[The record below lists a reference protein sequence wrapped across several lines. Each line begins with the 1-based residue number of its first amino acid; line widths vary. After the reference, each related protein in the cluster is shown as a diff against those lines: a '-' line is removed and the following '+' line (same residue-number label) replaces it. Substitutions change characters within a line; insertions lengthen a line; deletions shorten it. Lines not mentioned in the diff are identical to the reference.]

1 MRFAELS
8 AALLVAPLV
17 AAHAGGHVPK
27 IVGAGSKDLGR
38 LRSRNILNGRNIDG
52 APEQHLNKRQGGAD
66 GRCGPVANGATCAEG
81 YCCSTAGYCGQGHC
95 QFQYGPACDANQVPS
110 GGSTRNTPRTKLGNQ
125 VYGGEGIYDCV
136 TPGTIAITYDD
147 GPYIYTNDV
156 LDQFKSYGAK
166 ATFFVTG
173 ININKGAIDD
183 ESKGWSRIISR
194 MVAEGHQVASHT
206 WSHQDLSIITK
217 EQRYDQMVRNEMALT
232 NIMGKFPTYMRP
244 PYSSCTPASGCQQ
257 DLADLGYVVSY
268 FDLDTDDYNN
278 ITPDLI
284 QNAKN
289 RVDAAINP
297 SNAAEDNFHAI
308 AHDIHQQ
315 TAQNLTGHM
324 LEVMTKKGYKLVT
337 LGECMGEPEA
347 NWYRTPTDRPASSSA
362 FTPLSGTATSAGA
375 SSATSS
381 GAVATPT
388 GVSPD
393 STCGTAAGF
402 TCLGFAQGECCSQY
416 GFCGNTEGHC
426 GTGCQS
432 GFGKCGI
439 SSSSAAPSAST
450 GASQSASARSTSSP
464 AAPSVMPSALPNGVM
479 STDGSCGGANGYSC
493 IGYFEGECCSQYGW
507 CGASTD
513 HCGTGCNPLL
523 GKCTLESATG
533 PAVPPITS
541 SGSPV
546 VSTSTRSLTTST
558 RPATTSTRA
567 STTSTTSTRTSAVPT
582 PTSAAPLKKSTNG
595 RSALVSFTMSD
606 LQELFARLQSG
617 GSGNQQQQA
626 GYQQPSVSSPL
637 FSPSPSGP
645 QPHHQ
650 SAVMSPNTSMAN
662 TPAPEQG
669 HVSQQTPQQQSTNL
683 LNLLRFNSQSG
694 AGQPR
699 RVSQQSQAQTQ
710 SSDLMASMMGGSR
723 TPSQSA
729 PSQAQAM
736 PSPAS
741 SQQQNPQDLLL
752 RLLNHPKPAQSSGR
766 SSRAASVLSPPAAS
780 NKPETVVDD
789 LAQDLA
795 DAELEQ
801 VPSDPAVHP
810 PGASVSPMR
819 LFGSDGREPSSRF
832 QPEPTSL
839 APKFTYVNPFDQLE
853 AASPRNRTPIQQGSK
868 PPAPKVEILKKN
880 TSEAPLP
887 PAQEDAPAHVHET
900 VAEAVSDLGE
910 QVGQQVEDAL
920 AEAEGKSATP
930 LAEELKEDLPKVQD
944 AMNDIA
950 TEIKE
955 EFDDV
960 AKAKEIEA
968 TLPKPLATALKEVA
982 TEITQDNVVENWE
995 TAEAEESLA
1004 KGEDQTVIVYRFPMR
1019 AFASIQV
1026 NQMPPR
1032 NLYFAN
1038 ELFMDIA
1045 RLKKDFDQIDRSL
1058 VSASK
1063 NFIVYALVKKGGFRI
1078 IRQENGQYRQVFENH
1093 QERIFNIAL
1102 CTAADDSQ
1110 QPLES
1115 ILGIGVNGTVFWT
1128 SLEPAREDQFGEN
1141 LDSQGLML
1149 PPSPSQDDNTSG
1161 GQLKTR
1167 AKPSS
1172 RHPEFFA
1179 VGRGKSIHI
1188 VFPRVAAEYAR
1199 TKSRICHTEKYLK
1212 ERSLKILT
1220 GKAGKDFTFSEDD
1233 TIIVSLDKAGRMRF
1247 WDIRTLTEPDLGNPR
1262 SPPRQVEVS
1271 ETLLEF
1277 HTTTPNAKSWP
1288 TSVFFFDKDKPYTK
1302 GIALRYVMVGM
1313 KQNHAFQLW
1322 DLGLNKAVQEIHLP
1336 HENES
1341 DAICSVSFHPRTG
1354 IMAVAHPTRNSIF
1367 FVHVSCPRYNLPV
1380 LSQAAY
1386 ISRLAN
1392 KSDKGQNPLPPVNAT
1407 AIMTSITEY
1416 SFASKGQIRSLHML
1430 NEPAGPADVDD
1441 PDNAALFE
1449 LYVMYSKGVCVL
1461 RIRRSDLGWKK
1472 EGEPIHPKEAEEEGI
1487 ITISQLKTPQPVTDE
1502 SSTAGDTPAPKSVS
1516 ERSARE
1522 TLKRESSNGTKQS
1535 MNPEAA
1541 VRASTLAKV
1550 ESKQDAARAA
1560 IMNGGGEKSEKKKK
1574 KRSAAVEAASQ
1585 VSAPPSTVA
1594 STSTR
1599 APTAMP
1605 PSYAQA
1611 VQVTPQ
1617 SKSPVPAEEAVE
1629 AESSKA
1635 GAAAAATEAPEW
1647 AKQLMNK
1654 HFQQQ
1659 VPAPASAPVRDFD
1672 SKKLGELVQAEITK
1686 GFSRELDIMYKRF
1699 DEDKRV
1705 LNAANGAKQE
1715 AILRMVSSTLNENV
1729 EGVIRKM
1736 VDDNIRNVLLPEVLA
1751 KTSATVEQGLNSNL
1765 KSVLGPQLS
1774 KEVPDAVARALKQPQ
1789 TVQSLS
1795 DQISK
1800 KIAGSFEPMVV
1811 ASVGSAVNPAITNL
1825 TNLIE
1830 RQIGGELRQA
1840 HAQRREDSAKIAKL
1854 TETVHTCLET
1864 IQTMVATQSELQS
1877 QIAKLQQV
1885 IEERPTQVAA
1895 REEDTPQV
1903 TRSPQKQ
1910 MSPEELEIDSIH
1922 RLMSQGNF
1930 EQGTMQWLQS
1940 PRSAALFDEVFVRC
1954 DPAYL
1959 SEVSPL
1965 LALSTGAVV
1974 SDSLENNLPQRL
1986 VWLNA
1991 VFRSVNPN
1999 DPEVR
2004 DIIPKIMDV
2013 VVQRL
2018 TTAYIQL
2025 NESTP
2030 GSPLLRAISQLVTKC
2045 NEMTRAAQPF
2055 SPRR

>member
-1 MRFAELS
+1 
-8 AALLVAPLV
+8 
-17 AAHAGGHVPK
+17 
-27 IVGAGSKDLGR
+27 
-38 LRSRNILNGRNIDG
+38 
-52 APEQHLNKRQGGAD
+52 
-66 GRCGPVANGATCAEG
+66 
-81 YCCSTAGYCGQGHC
+81 
-95 QFQYGPACDANQVPS
+95 
-110 GGSTRNTPRTKLGNQ
+110 
-125 VYGGEGIYDCV
+125 
-136 TPGTIAITYDD
+136 
-147 GPYIYTNDV
+147 
-156 LDQFKSYGAK
+156 
-166 ATFFVTG
+166 
-173 ININKGAIDD
+173 
-183 ESKGWSRIISR
+183 
-194 MVAEGHQVASHT
+194 
-206 WSHQDLSIITK
+206 
-217 EQRYDQMVRNEMALT
+217 MA
-232 NIMGKFPTYMRP
+232 
-244 PYSSCTPASGCQQ
+244 
-257 DLADLGYVVSY
+257 
-268 FDLDTDDYNN
+268 
-278 ITPDLI
+278 
-284 QNAKN
+284 
-289 RVDAAINP
+289 
-297 SNAAEDNFHAI
+297 
-308 AHDIHQQ
+308 
-315 TAQNLTGHM
+315 
-324 LEVMTKKGYKLVT
+324 
-337 LGECMGEPEA
+337 
-347 NWYRTPTDRPASSSA
+347 
-362 FTPLSGTATSAGA
+362 
-375 SSATSS
+375 
-381 GAVATPT
+381 
-388 GVSPD
+388 
-393 STCGTAAGF
+393 
-402 TCLGFAQGECCSQY
+402 
-416 GFCGNTEGHC
+416 
-426 GTGCQS
+426 
-432 GFGKCGI
+432 
-439 SSSSAAPSAST
+439 
-450 GASQSASARSTSSP
+450 
-464 AAPSVMPSALPNGVM
+464 
-479 STDGSCGGANGYSC
+479 
-493 IGYFEGECCSQYGW
+493 
-507 CGASTD
+507 
-513 HCGTGCNPLL
+513 
-523 GKCTLESATG
+523 
-533 PAVPPITS
+533 
-541 SGSPV
+541 
-546 VSTSTRSLTTST
+546 
-558 RPATTSTRA
+558 
-567 STTSTTSTRTSAVPT
+567 
-582 PTSAAPLKKSTNG
+582 
-595 RSALVSFTMSD
+595 D
-606 LQELFARLQSG
+606 LQELFARLQGG
-617 GSGNQQQQA
+617 GSSNQQQQQQQSQQH
-626 GYQQPSVSSPL
+626 GYQPPSVSSPI

-645 QPHHQ
+645 QPHHH
-650 SAVMSPNTSMAN
+650 SAVMSPNTSMAS
-662 TPAPEQG
+662 TPVPEQS
-669 HVSQQTPQQQSTNL
+669 HVPHQTPQQQSTNL

-694 AGQPR
+694 SAHSR
-699 RVSQQSQAQTQ
+699 RVSQQSLAQT
-710 SSDLMASMMGGSR
+710 SDLMASMMGGGR
-723 TPSQSA
+723 TSSQSA

-736 PSPAS
+736 PAPVP

-766 SSRAASVLSPPAAS
+766 SSRPVSAAFSPPVAS

-789 LAQDLA
+789 VVQDFA

-801 VPSDPAVHP
+801 VSASPVAPA
-810 PGASVSPMR
+810 PGTSASSTKA
-819 LFGSDGREPSSRF
+819 FGSNSNEAS
-832 QPEPTSL
+832 SL

-853 AASPRNRTPIQQGSK
+853 AASPRNRTPVQQGSK

-880 TSEAPLP
+880 APEAPLP
-887 PAQEDAPAHVHET
+887 PADEDAPAHVHES
-900 VAEAVSDLGE
+900 VAEAVNDLAE

-920 AEAEGKSATP
+920 AEAESKSATP
-930 LAEELKEDLPKVQD
+930 LPEEAKVENLEVQEVQEV
-944 AMNDIA
+944 MTEIA

-955 EFDDV
+955 DFEDPN
-960 AKAKEIEA
+960 KAKEMEA
-968 TLPKPLATALKEVA
+968 SLSKPLAAALKDVA
-982 TEITQDNVVENWE
+982 TEIAEDNVAENWE

-1004 KGEDQTVIVYRFPMR
+1004 KGDDQTVIVYRFPMR

-1032 NLYFAN
+1032 NLYFNN

-1058 VSASK
+1058 VAASK

-1078 IRQENGQYRQVFENH
+1078 IRQENGHYRQVFENH

-1102 CTAADDSQ
+1102 CTSADDAQ

-1128 SLEPAREDQFGEN
+1128 SLDPAREDQFGEN

-1188 VFPRVAAEYAR
+1188 IFPRVAAEYAR

-1247 WDIRTLTEPDLGNPR
+1247 WDIRSLTEPDLGNPR

-1392 KSDKGQNPLPPVNAT
+1392 KGDKGQNPLPPVNAT

-1416 SFASKGQIRSLHML
+1416 SFAPKGQIRSLHML

-1449 LYVMYSKGVCVL
+1449 LYVMHSKGVCVL

-1487 ITISQLKTPQPVTDE
+1487 ISISTLKAPQPVTDE
-1502 SSTAGDTPAPKSVS
+1502 SSTTGDTPAPKSVS
-1516 ERSARE
+1516 DRSVRE
-1522 TLKRESSNGTKQS
+1522 TLKRESSNISKHS

-1560 IMNGGGEKSEKKKK
+1560 IMNGGSEKAEKKKK
-1574 KRSAAVEAASQ
+1574 KRTAAAAEAASQ
-1585 VSAPPSTVA
+1585 VSVAPSVA
-1594 STSTR
+1594 R
-1599 APTAMP
+1599 APTAIP
-1605 PSYAQA
+1605 TSYAQA
-1611 VQVTPQ
+1611 AQALPV
-1617 SKSPVPAEEAVE
+1617 SKSPALIEA
-1629 AESSKA
+1629 
-1635 GAAAAATEAPEW
+1635 APEAQPSNAKVTESTTETPDW
-1647 AKQLMNK
+1647 AKQLINK
-1654 HFQQQ
+1654 HIQQQ
-1659 VPAPASAPVRDFD
+1659 APATPAVAGNASAGPID
-1672 SKKLGELVQAEITK
+1672 SSKLEEILQAEISK
-1686 GFSRELDIMYKRF
+1686 GFSRELDVMYKRF

-1751 KTSATVEQGLNSNL
+1751 KTSATVEQGLQNNL
-1765 KSVLGPQLS
+1765 KSALGPQLS
-1774 KEVPDAVARALKQPQ
+1774 KEVADSVSRALKQPQ
-1789 TVQSLS
+1789 TVQPLV
-1795 DQISK
+1795 DQIVK
-1800 KIAGSFEPMVV
+1800 KIGNLEAMVV
-1811 ASVGSAVNPAITNL
+1811 AAAGSVVNPAISNL
-1825 TNLIE
+1825 SNLIE
-1830 RQIGGELRQA
+1830 RQIATELRQA
-1840 HAQRREDSAKIAKL
+1840 RTQRRDDTAKITTL
-1854 TETVHTCLET
+1854 TETVHTCLDT
-1864 IQTMVATQSELQS
+1864 IRTMAATQAELQS
-1877 QIAKLQQV
+1877 QVAKLQQA
-1885 IEERPTQVAA
+1885 IEERHTQAPSRGEGTMQAA
-1895 REEDTPQV
+1895 
-1903 TRSPQKQ
+1903 RSPQKQ
-1910 MSPEELEIDSIH
+1910 KTPEELEIDAIH
-1922 RLMSQGNF
+1922 KLMSEGNF

-1940 PRSAALFDEVFVRC
+1940 ARSAALFDEVFVRY

-1959 SEVSPL
+1959 NQVSPL

-1974 SDSLENNLPQRL
+1974 SESLGRNLHERL
-1986 VWLNA
+1986 VWLSA
-1991 VFRSVNPN
+1991 VIRSVNPA
-1999 DPEVR
+1999 DAEIR

-2030 GSPLLRAISQLVTKC
+2030 GSPLLRAISQLVNKC
-2045 NEMTRAAQPF
+2045 HEMTRAATLF
-2055 SPRR
+2055 SPRG